1 MRVLVYGLGR
11 SGLAA
16 GLLVASQGNRVA
28 FFDRRDEG
36 EDIDRAL
43 AEGWERPPEPTR
55 WAADLC
61 IAAPGVPINHPDLVA
76 LRRTGVETI
85 GEVEWVYRS
94 VRVPIVGIT
103 GTAGKSTVTA
113 WTTHILR
120 QAGHPAVAGGNIDP
134 PLCSVASEGIPL
146 IAELSSFQLERCPTL
161 RPKVAAVLNLGEDHL
176 DRHGSLEA
184 YQAAKRNAV
193 ANQGAGDTMVIAASD
208 QTLAEWAY
216 DSEARILRFGTD
228 RSCDG
233 KLVGGRLVIAGRE
246 VCNQNEL
253 SVAGEHNRTN
263 ALAAALIAYAYG
275 LPPAALEEGL
285 RTFAGLPGRFRREG
299 VIGGVEIIS
308 DSYATRPLSV
318 RVALESCR
326 KPVVWIGG
334 GKDKG
339 ASFNDL
345 AGLVRERVTLFI
357 GVGASGRDL
366 ADSIGRWVCSTSCT
380 EASGREALR
389 CALATGLEHLGAGG
403 EGSGTVL
410 LAPMAASFDQFRDYR
425 HRAEIFATLVRE
437 EEERW
442 TATC

>member
-16 GLLVASQGNRVA
+16 GLLAASQGNRVA

-76 LRRTGVETI
+76 LRRAGVETI

-134 PLCSVASEGIPL
+134 PLCSVAAAGTPL

-216 DSEARILRFGTD
+216 DSEARVLRFGTD

-246 VCNQNEL
+246 VCNQDEL
-253 SVAGEHNRTN
+253 SVAGAHNRTN

-285 RTFAGLPGRFRREG
+285 RTAPAPSATNVVETPLQPKTEPDPQPVDPMAGWDPDVIRAAMDDALKGAPAPSPQPDPDPTDDELIAEAGRR
-299 VIGGVEIIS
+299 VIG
-308 DSYATRPLSV
+308 A
-318 RVALESCR
+318 
-326 KPVVWIGG
+326 
-334 GKDKG
+334 
-339 ASFNDL
+339 
-345 AGLVRERVTLFI
+345 
-357 GVGASGRDL
+357 
-366 ADSIGRWVCSTSCT
+366 
-380 EASGREALR
+380 
-389 CALATGLEHLGAGG
+389 
-403 EGSGTVL
+403 
-410 LAPMAASFDQFRDYR
+410 MFR
-425 HRAEIFATLVRE
+425 
-437 EEERW
+437 
-442 TATC
+442 

>member
-1 MRVLVYGLGR
+1 
-11 SGLAA
+11 
-16 GLLVASQGNRVA
+16 
-28 FFDRRDEG
+28 
-36 EDIDRAL
+36 
-43 AEGWERPPEPTR
+43 
-55 WAADLC
+55 
-61 IAAPGVPINHPDLVA
+61 
-76 LRRTGVETI
+76 
-85 GEVEWVYRS
+85 
-94 VRVPIVGIT
+94 
-103 GTAGKSTVTA
+103 
-113 WTTHILR
+113 
-120 QAGHPAVAGGNIDP
+120 
-134 PLCSVASEGIPL
+134 
-146 IAELSSFQLERCPTL
+146 
-161 RPKVAAVLNLGEDHL
+161 
-176 DRHGSLEA
+176 
-184 YQAAKRNAV
+184 
-193 ANQGAGDTMVIAASD
+193 
-208 QTLAEWAY
+208 
-216 DSEARILRFGTD
+216 
-228 RSCDG
+228 
-233 KLVGGRLVIAGRE
+233 
-246 VCNQNEL
+246 
-253 SVAGEHNRTN
+253 
-263 ALAAALIAYAYG
+263 
-275 LPPAALEEGL
+275 L

-366 ADSIGRWVCSTSCT
+366 ADSIGRWVCSTACT